1 MGVATALAVLAALLG
16 GAALTHVVERAFV
29 RAGREP
35 GPAQGADLRHALE
48 LPNADRLL
56 LPAGPV
62 VALAGVAL
70 AMVVLPLGPGL
81 VGRDLGL
88 GLFYVIVVVD
98 FVVLG
103 LALAGWGANT
113 PDGVEACYRIVAQ
126 LVAYVVPLGLAYVG
140 VIMMARSL
148 STVAVVDA
156 QRGLWFVVLQPL
168 GFLPPRISWIAA
180 AFPIVI
186 IPLSA
191 FCLVQAR
198 RGHIR
203 PMIRLYVWFNLFA
216 IGAAAFVDMF
226 SVWLASR
233 RDKGRIPFGEFGDG
247 TVVPAAEYERVKRL
261 LVDEC
266 TAEGTI
272 TLARFRDLA
281 GTSRRRAQLLLERF
295 DVDRLTLR
303 TGDARRLRRSALGRA
318 GEALTAAFTSS
329 FVGALFAVLMITLV
343 APLVAHAWRGYDIAF
358 PAHARTLGVTLVT
371 ANSREFRRVSEL
383 KIENWLA

>member
-1 MGVATALAVLAALLG
+1 MGIAAALAVLAALLG
-16 GAALTHVVERAFV
+16 GTALTHVVERAFG
-29 RAGREP
+29 RAGQDP
-35 GPAQGADLRHALE
+35 GPAQGADLQHALE

-168 GFLPPRISWIAA
+168 GFL
-180 AFPIVI
+180 
-186 IPLSA
+186 
-191 FCLVQAR
+191 
-198 RGHIR
+198 
-203 PMIRLYVWFNLFA
+203 LYVATGLMQSYRAPFLEPFA
-216 IGAAAFVDMF
+216 
-226 SVWLASR
+226 AS
-233 RDKGRIPFGEFGDG
+233 
-247 TVVPAAEYERVKRL
+247 
-261 LVDEC
+261 
-266 TAEGTI
+266 
-272 TLARFRDLA
+272 
-281 GTSRRRAQLLLERF
+281 
-295 DVDRLTLR
+295 
-303 TGDARRLRRSALGRA
+303 
-318 GEALTAAFTSS
+318 
-329 FVGALFAVLMITLV
+329 
-343 APLVAHAWRGYDIAF
+343 
-358 PAHARTLGVTLVT
+358 
-371 ANSREFRRVSEL
+371 
-383 KIENWLA
+383 

>member
-1 MGVATALAVLAALLG
+1 MGIAAALAVLAALLG
-16 GAALTHVVERAFV
+16 GTALTHVVERAFG
-29 RAGREP
+29 RAGQDP
-35 GPAQGADLRHALE
+35 GPAQGADLQHALE

-168 GFLPPRISWIAA
+168 GFL
-180 AFPIVI
+180 
-186 IPLSA
+186 
-191 FCLVQAR
+191 
-198 RGHIR
+198 
-203 PMIRLYVWFNLFA
+203 LYVATGLMQSYRAPFLEPFA
-216 IGAAAFVDMF
+216 ASLGGGVLGVAGGWSAL
-226 SVWLASR
+226 VW
-233 RDKGRIPFGEFGDG
+233 
-247 TVVPAAEYERVKRL
+247 RVS
-261 LVDEC
+261 
-266 TAEGTI
+266 
-272 TLARFRDLA
+272 LA
-281 GTSRRRAQLLLERF
+281 GVLLR
-295 DVDRLTLR
+295 
-303 TGDARRLRRSALGRA
+303 
-318 GEALTAAFTSS
+318 
-329 FVGALFAVLMITLV
+329 
-343 APLVAHAWRGYDIAF
+343 
-358 PAHARTLGVTLVT
+358 
-371 ANSREFRRVSEL
+371 
-383 KIENWLA
+383 